1 MDTVIQDLR
10 YAGRGVLRSPG
21 FAALTVLCLALG
33 VGINSTVFSIADS
46 VSLRPLPF
54 EQAERLAVLYST
66 QVPGA
71 GDRSRVSY
79 QDFRDWQAQT
89 RSFAG
94 LAAYSYR
101 SLSITE
107 GVESERFQGSAITW
121 NLFPL
126 LGVHP
131 VVGRQFTSDDDRA
144 GAPPV
149 VMLSHGLWQSRYAA
163 DESIVGARAD
173 RQRHGP
179 YRDWGDAAPFSVS
192 AGRATLGPGGAARV
206 RRLPSRPHADPVRAG
221 WRRTHRSRRRA
232 VSWPK

>member
-33 VGINSTVFSIADS
+33 IGINSTVFSIADN

-54 EQAERLAVLYST
+54 EEPERLAVLYST

-71 GDRSRVSY
+71 GDRSQVSY

-89 RSFAG
+89 RSFAN

-107 GVESERFQGSAITW
+107 GVESERFQGSAVTW
-121 NLFPL
+121 NLF
-126 LGVHP
+126 HC
-131 VVGRQFTSDDDRA
+131 SA
-144 GAPPV
+144 CI
-149 VMLSHGLWQSRYAA
+149 LW
-163 DESIVGARAD
+163 
-173 RQRHGP
+173 
-179 YRDWGDAAPFSVS
+179 S
-192 AGRATLGPGGAARV
+192 AGN
-206 RRLPSRPHADPVRAG
+206 S
-221 WRRTHRSRRRA
+221 RRTTIGPARRR
-232 VSWPK
+232 S

>member
-163 DESIVGARAD
+163 DESIVGRVLIVNGTAHTVIGVMPPRFQFPQVAQLWVPVVPLEYAASRRD
-173 RQRHGP
+173 R
-179 YRDWGDAAPFSVS
+179 
-192 AGRATLGPGGAARV
+192 TLT
-206 RRLPSRPHADPVRAG
+206 PVRAAG
-221 WRRTHRSRRRA
+221 AGRIDRVGER
-232 VSWPK
+232 